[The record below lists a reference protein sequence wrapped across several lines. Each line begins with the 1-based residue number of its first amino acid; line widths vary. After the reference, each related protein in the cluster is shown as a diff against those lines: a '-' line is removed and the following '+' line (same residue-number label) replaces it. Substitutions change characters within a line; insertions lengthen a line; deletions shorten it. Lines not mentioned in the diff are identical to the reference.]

1 MLRPVSADRRSG
13 SGLEA
18 LSQRATQLLYLCAS
32 LSPALAGL
40 PYLMEYVWNYMITVW
55 HPTSK

>member
-1 MLRPVSADRRSG
+1 MERKLAIAARKV
-13 SGLEA
+13 
-18 LSQRATQLLYLCAS
+18 LSQRATQALFLCAS

-40 PYLMEYVWNYMITVW
+40 PHLMEYVWNYMVTVW

>member
-1 MLRPVSADRRSG
+1 MDRKPAADT
-13 SGLEA
+13 A
-18 LSQRATQLLYLCAS
+18 LSARVLHCLFLCAS

-40 PYLMEYVWNYMITVW
+40 PHWMEYLWTCMITAW

>member
-1 MLRPVSADRRSG
+1 MEHKL
-13 SGLEA
+13 A
-18 LSQRATQLLYLCAS
+18 LAARKALAQRATQALFLCAS

-40 PYLMEYVWNYMITVW
+40 PHLLEYVWTYMITVW

>member
-1 MLRPVSADRRSG
+1 MERKLA
-13 SGLEA
+13 LAAWKA
-18 LSQRATQLLYLCAS
+18 LSPRATQALFLCAS

-40 PYLMEYVWNYMITVW
+40 PHLLQYVWNYMLMAW

>member
-1 MLRPVSADRRSG
+1 MERKFAPAARKAFS
-13 SGLEA
+13 E
-18 LSQRATQLLYLCAS
+18 RATQALFLCAS

-40 PYLMEYVWNYMITVW
+40 PHLMEYLWTYMITVW

>member
-1 MLRPVSADRRSG
+1 MERKL
-13 SGLEA
+13 A
-18 LSQRATQLLYLCAS
+18 LAARKTLSPRATHVLFLCAS

-40 PYLMEYVWNYMITVW
+40 PHLMEYVWTYMITLW

>member
-1 MLRPVSADRRSG
+1 MERR
-13 SGLEA
+13 LA
-18 LSQRATQLLYLCAS
+18 LVVRKVLSERGTQALFLCAS

-40 PYLMEYVWNYMITVW
+40 PHLMEYVWTYMITLW

>member
-1 MLRPVSADRRSG
+1 MRIQAPRPDRSLPAFSRH
-13 SGLEA
+13 
-18 LSQRATQLLYLCAS
+18 ATQALYLCAS

-40 PYLMEYVWNYMITVW
+40 PHLLEYVWNYMITAW

>member
-1 MLRPVSADRRSG
+1 MERKRAIVARKV
-13 SGLEA
+13 
-18 LSQRATQLLYLCAS
+18 LSERVTQVLFLCAS

-40 PYLMEYVWNYMITVW
+40 PHLLEYVWNYMITVW

>member
-1 MLRPVSADRRSG
+1 MERKLVLAARKSLA
-13 SGLEA
+13 E
-18 LSQRATQLLYLCAS
+18 RAWQAVFLCAS

-40 PYLMEYVWNYMITVW
+40 PHLLEYVWTYMITAW

>member
-1 MLRPVSADRRSG
+1 MERKLALVARK
-13 SGLEA
+13 A
-18 LSQRATQLLYLCAS
+18 LSERATQALFLCAS

-40 PYLMEYVWNYMITVW
+40 PHLMEYLWIYMITVW

>member
-1 MLRPVSADRRSG
+1 MGRKLALVARK
-13 SGLEA
+13 A
-18 LSQRATQLLYLCAS
+18 LSERATQALFLCAS

-40 PYLMEYVWNYMITVW
+40 PHLMEYLWTYMITVW